1 LVDRPDSDDPVR
13 NQYEAFPYPEP
24 LTDLEAPAR
33 KGVVQLCDPSAYSV
47 QLWPEGRP
55 RRGLKILVAGCGSN
69 QAAVIAFANRECN
82 VIGIDLS
89 QTSLDHEQNLKNK
102 HSLFNLRLLRMDLGE
117 LGEMFDL
124 IKCTGLLHHL
134 QSPGDGLK
142 SLVSVLSPMDVLHG
156 MVYAANRRAG
166 VYLLQDVFRRLGLRQ
181 NGKDIR
187 LARDLVGF
195 LPEHHYF
202 HWFKRMDTTNEFAN
216 DAAFVDL
223 LLHPRD
229 RAYSVPEVL
238 DLISGSGLA
247 FQD

>member
-1 LVDRPDSDDPVR
+1 MSTFR
-13 NQYEAFPYPEP
+13 
-24 LTDLEAPAR
+24 
-33 KGVVQLCDPSAYSV
+33 
-47 QLWPEGRP
+47 GR
-55 RRGLKILVAGCGSN
+55 
-69 QAAVIAFANRECN
+69 
-82 VIGIDLS
+82 
-89 QTSLDHEQNLKNK
+89 
-102 HSLFNLRLLRMDLGE
+102 
-117 LGEMFDL
+117 
-124 IKCTGLLHHL
+124 LHHL
-134 QSPGDGLK
+134 QSTGDGLK

-223 LLHPRD
+223 L
-229 RAYSVPEVL
+229 
-238 DLISGSGLA
+238 
-247 FQD
+247 